1 MTDERR
7 QRVANPPT
15 KPLLIWDGA
24 CAFCRLWIERW
35 REITAGKVDYA
46 PYQEVA
52 DRFPEISREEFT
64 RAMALVEPDG
74 ETFFAV
80 EAVYRS
86 LGYRSS
92 RRWLAWSYD
101 HVPGFAAI
109 SETAYNFIARHR
121 GLGSTFTRLL
131 WGKDARPPTYF
142 WARRWFLRALGLTYL
157 IAFVS
162 LWVQVDGLIGSHG
175 MSPLNQFLPAVRAQL
190 GQDAYALLPTLCW
203 FNSSNA
209 FLHFLCG
216 GGVVVSLLLMFGIA
230 PAFLLVVLFAFYLS
244 LTIAGQT
251 FLNFQW
257 DVLLLETG
265 FLAIFLAPWRLWP
278 RELIWWPSPAW
289 SRPRADLAS
298 SPLREGER
306 TAASEYSSRRTS
318 ESEPSPSPLPC
329 EGRGG
334 RPSPSGYETPV
345 TSPVSRG
352 GLFLLKFLLFKLM
365 LMSGVV
371 KLTSGDDSWGWVNH
385 SFHWSA
391 LTALDYHYW
400 SQPLPTVFSW
410 WADKSP
416 EWFKHFSVAFC
427 LVVEIIA
434 PFFIWAPRRPRL
446 VAAGLMIFLQ
456 IVIALTGNYCF
467 FNLLTLALC
476 LLLID
481 DAIWRRNVRQDN
493 RAVRAYSSGAPS
505 DRALPSRLLMY
516 GAIIVIIVSLPINA
530 WLVFTAF
537 KPDAEWPRRLAF
549 AYEHLEP
556 FRIVNGY
563 GLFRV
568 MTKDRR
574 EIVIEG
580 SADGIDWLPY
590 EFKWKPGNV
599 MRAPG
604 WCAPHQPRLD
614 WQMWFAALGTPERN
628 PWFIRLAICLLEGK
642 PDVIRLFAH
651 DPFPNQPPRYV
662 RAILYRYR
670 FTTAKEHRQT
680 GAWWKSQELR
690 EYLPAVSLEQL
701 R

>member
-1 MTDERR
+1 MKAQSDL
-7 QRVANPPT
+7 RVTNPPP
-15 KPLLIWDGA
+15 KPLMIWDGE
-24 CAFCRLWIERW
+24 CHFCRRWIERW
-35 REITAGKVDYA
+35 REITAGEVDYTT
-46 PYQEVA
+46 YQEA
-52 DRFPEISREEFT
+52 AHRFPEIPLEQFQ
-64 RAMALVEPDG
+64 RAVAFIEPDG
-74 ETFFAV
+74 QTFFGA

-86 LGYRSS
+86 LRYQGS
-92 RRWLAWSYD
+92 RKWLAWSYD
-101 HVPGFAAI
+101 RVPGFAAI

-121 GLGSTFTRLL
+121 GLGSSITRLL
-131 WGKDARPPTYF
+131 WGKDVRPPTYF
-142 WARRWFLRALGLTYL
+142 WARRWFLRALGLIYL

-162 LWVQVDGLIGSHG
+162 FWVQVDGLVGSNG
-175 MSPLNQFLPAVRAQL
+175 ILPVNQFLPTVREQL
-190 GQDAYALLPTLCW
+190 GQGAYSLLPTLCW
-203 FNSSNA
+203 FNADNA

-216 GGVVVSLLLMFGIA
+216 GGVVLSLFLIFGIA
-230 PAFLLVVLFAFYLS
+230 PAISLFALFAFYLS
-244 LTIAGQT
+244 LTIAGQV
-251 FLNFQW
+251 FLSFQW
-257 DVLLLETG
+257 DILLLETG
-265 FLAIFLAPWRLWP
+265 FLSIFLAPWQLWQK
-278 RELIWWPSPAW
+278 R
-289 SRPRADLAS
+289 
-298 SPLREGER
+298 GQ
-306 TAASEYSSRRTS
+306 
-318 ESEPSPSPLPC
+318 EP
-329 EGRGG
+329 
-334 RPSPSGYETPV
+334 
-345 TSPVSRG
+345 PVSRAA
-352 GLFLLKFLLFKLM
+352 LFLLKLLLFKLM
-365 LMSGVV
+365 VMSGVV
-371 KLTSGDDSWGWVNH
+371 KLTSGDDCWWN
-385 SFHWSA
+385 

-400 SQPLPTVFSW
+400 SQPLPTIFGW
-410 WADKSP
+410 WADQHP
-416 EWFKHFSVAFC
+416 EWFKHFSVGFC
-427 LVVEIIA
+427 MAVEIIA

-446 VAAGLMIFLQ
+446 IAAGLMIFLQ
-456 IVIALTGNYCF
+456 LVIALTGNYCF